1 MILLQAA
8 VVNEVEIGASR
19 KVFDLRLA
27 ELGPYN
33 IDFSRSGRYMLI
45 GGQKGHLGLMDWQSG
60 HTFCEV
66 QVNTAQEDSCIVLQ
80 ATQCIC
86 AAFVGH
92 EHTASQTKCP
102 RIAYPQLTCFTV

>member
-1 MILLQAA
+1 MA

-19 KVFDLRLA
+19 KAFDLRLS

-66 QVNTAQEDSCIVLQ
+66 QVNTAQESSYIVLQ
-80 ATQCIC
+80 AEPVCSV
-86 AAFVGH
+86 F
-92 EHTASQTKCP
+92 EP
-102 RIAYPQLTCFTV
+102 RHQAYSILNMHCLPSTLIFYSLS